1 MLRLTGAVADGWIK
15 NGGWA
20 DSPEQ
25 YRDQLSLM
33 EEGAVKA
40 DRDPGTIRRVLNGA
54 GYIGEGDS
62 ADTTSTP
69 HAGGLRGTA
78 EQILEVV
85 DKYVELG
92 VDYFQL
98 GFPSEGME
106 EQIQQFGEEV
116 IAKVSH

>member
-1 MLRLTGAVADGWIK
+1 MLRLAGAVADGWIK

-40 DRDPGTIRRVLNGA
+40 GRDPGTIRRVLNGA
-54 GYIGEGDS
+54 GYIGKEDSGDR
-62 ADTTSTP
+62 ARP
-69 HAGGLRGTA
+69 LHASGLRGTA
-78 EQILEVV
+78 ENILEIV
-85 DKYVELG
+85 DQYVELG
-92 VDYFQL
+92 ADYFQL

-106 EQIQQFGEEV
+106 ERIQQFGEEV
-116 IAKVSH
+116 IAKIR